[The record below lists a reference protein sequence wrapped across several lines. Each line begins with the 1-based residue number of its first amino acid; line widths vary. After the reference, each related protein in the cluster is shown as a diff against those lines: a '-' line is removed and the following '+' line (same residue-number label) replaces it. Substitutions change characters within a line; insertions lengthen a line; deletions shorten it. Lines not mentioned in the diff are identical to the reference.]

1 MNAAVDGAPRE
12 QLVRSSVAVALGT
25 LLSRVSGLARVV
37 LLAAALGKFTLAD
50 TYNLANTTP
59 NMVYEL
65 VLGGVLSATLV
76 PLFVEHLASRDDR
89 ATSAVFTVT
98 LTILG
103 ALTLV
108 AMACA
113 PLIARL
119 YSLDT
124 SGDERSAQRAVM
136 VLFTLCFLPQMLFYG
151 FTALATALLNAHR
164 RFVAAAF
171 APVINNV
178 VVIGILVIFL
188 ARTSGDAAWT
198 DVTRIRDDVGLLL
211 LLGLGTTLGIV
222 AMALVLIPA
231 MRHTHVRLRPVFEW
245 RHPAVRTML
254 RLSGW
259 TIGYVVTNQLALLFV
274 LLLAKSGAAG
284 DVSAYIYSYAF
295 YQVPHGLL
303 AVSIM
308 TTMTPELARR
318 VTANDNAGLRRDFA
332 LGLRYIVLLML
343 PASALFVALAQPMVG
358 VLAFGNFGAHD
369 AAVTADVLQAFALSL
384 VPFSLYLYALRAF
397 YAQQDT
403 KTPFFLNLFENA
415 VNVVLAVLLISPL
428 GVQGLALAWSGAY
441 TVAAVATLIVVVRRI
456 GTLRDAGLGAATAR
470 AAVAT
475 VVLVLVA
482 APIAA
487 AIGHSSPGQALVAT
501 LVAGAAGAAVYFGIL
516 LALRSEDVFS
526 LLATFRQRG
535 AATSD
540 V

>member
-1 MNAAVDGAPRE
+1 VNAAVEGAPRE

-76 PLFVEHLASRDDR
+76 PLFVDHLANRDDR

-103 ALTLV
+103 ALTVV

-178 VVIGILVIFL
+178 VVIGILAIFL
-188 ARTSGDAAWT
+188 ARTSGEAAWT

-222 AMALVLIPA
+222 AMAVVLIPA
-231 MRHTHVRLRPVFEW
+231 VRHTHVRLRPVFEW

-259 TIGYVVTNQLALLFV
+259 TIGYVVTNQLALLVV
-274 LLLAKSGAAG
+274 LLLAKTGAAG

-318 VTANDNAGLRRDFA
+318 VTANDNNGLRRDFA
-332 LGLRYIVLLML
+332 LGLRYLVLLML

-358 VLAFGNFGAHD
+358 VLAFGNFDAHD

-384 VPFSLYLYALRAF
+384 LPFSLYLYALRAF
-397 YAQQDT
+397 YAHQDT

-415 VNVVLAVLLISPL
+415 VNVVLAVLLVSPL

-441 TVAAVATLIVVVRRI
+441 TVAAVATLIVLVRRI
-456 GTLRDAGLGAATAR
+456 GSLRDTGLGSATAR

-475 VVLVLVA
+475 VVLVFVA
-482 APIAA
+482 APIAG
-487 AIGHSSPGQALVAT
+487 AIGHSSPGQALAAT
-501 LVAGAAGAAVYFGIL
+501 VVAGAAGAVVYVGIL
-516 LALRSEDVFS
+516 LALRSDDLVS

-535 AATSD
+535 GATSD